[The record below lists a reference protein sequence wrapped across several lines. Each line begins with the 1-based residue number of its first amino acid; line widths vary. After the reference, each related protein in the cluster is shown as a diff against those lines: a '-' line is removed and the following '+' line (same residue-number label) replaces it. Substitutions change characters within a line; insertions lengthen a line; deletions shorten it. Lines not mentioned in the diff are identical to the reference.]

1 MTMQF
6 YPRSLAWHVTSCQL
20 WTNIRSPLRPRVYL
34 GAVPTATLGVADTS
48 VPSPPSSWA
57 VCASR
62 TTSCP
67 RTSPRRP
74 RWPEGDIGRSSAASG
89 STPRF
94 PCWTRTP
101 PRLLCAKAPSLPLES
116 SDSTFSPSRW
126 ELRKLRKPPP
136 PLTPRAFPRRKHKL
150 RANTRFRAHYCL
162 FCIQISTLSPLCNFK
177 VAAQIFAWLT
187 AKLWLCLL
195 FSSKSN
201 KINKTG
207 ESCVGL
213 SCRVS
218 DVTRASLQR
227 S

>member
-6 YPRSLAWHVTSCQL
+6 YPRSLAWHVTQPSSCQL
-20 WTNIRSPLRPRVYL
+20 WTNLRSPLRPCVYL
-34 GAVPTATLGVADTS
+34 GAVPTATLGVADIS

-101 PRLLCAKAPSLPLES
+101 PRLLCAKAPSLLLES
-116 SDSTFSPSRW
+116 SDSTFFPLPVRTEETSPS
-126 ELRKLRKPPP
+126 PHSPS
-136 PLTPRAFPRRKHKL
+136 
-150 RANTRFRAHYCL
+150 
-162 FCIQISTLSPLCNFK
+162 IST
-177 VAAQIFAWLT
+177 Q
-187 AKLWLCLL
+187 
-195 FSSKSN
+195 
-201 KINKTG
+201 KTQAT
-207 ESCVGL
+207 C
-213 SCRVS
+213 
-218 DVTRASLQR
+218 
-227 S
+227 